1 MVVLLSVPFL
11 CISHTDIQILIV
23 MFVNADNTCESNV
36 LWMRYSTLESQ
47 FYQEVHVPVAPAR
60 GGAEVAWGWYYK

>member
-11 CISHTDIQILIV
+11 LIV
-23 MFVNADNTCESNV
+23 MVVNADNTCEINV

-47 FYQEVHVPVAPAR
+47 FHHEVHV
-60 GGAEVAWGWYYK
+60 